1 MVIKD
6 NSNNILI
13 LLFSFLTVLLKWS
26 VSFYFFDNENLLN
39 KLIFDIEDYYYFPHI
54 INFLEFNFSPDY
66 LKNFPSKDSL
76 PTPIYSIIFHV
87 VFIKLFGFASFIILE
102 FLSLYL
108 FLIILVNFFNKFNL
122 NPNIAL
128 LSSILFFILPIIF
141 SYISFPNFKITTLE
155 NLYSFRFPR
164 PLITSLYFFWGL
176 YLSIIFYE
184 SNKINISKYVL
195 IGIVL
200 GLTFVSYYYNFIHLS
215 LIFLFIFIIKIF
227 VNKNFLKN
235 NYQGIL
241 TSILI
246 FVFVIIPFL
255 ILINQSEPD
264 YFSMIGVISLDLAKK
279 IELLTYLFKKIFD
292 IKFLFLTFLVIIS
305 TFILMKLNIK
315 TLKKKIVF
323 LCLLFI
329 SGLISPFFFIL
340 ISPSISEIYH
350 FLNWAIIIS
359 IFVIITNSILI
370 LNFYIKKDIS
380 KIFLYFFIL
389 FFLFLFQIHNY
400 HNIKNSDISL
410 RDDFYKLQVLIN
422 KNEEKLNHIMT
433 FIPRAQVMLMLQNK
447 RKFSTIES
455 SFSSLNFDQLEKSF
469 ILNLKFIGIKKEDFI
484 KILENKKGT
493 WRYNNEFLRYLSWYR
508 YQANSFKTFNETNDF
523 SSSELSFIS
532 TTSPTR
538 TQQILIPKFEIK
550 RLKNLFNNIKANKD
564 FNNPDLI
571 ILKNNSLISRYAN
584 LDDKNYCEIKGYQTL
599 KIYLNKKIISCD

>member
-6 NSNNILI
+6 NYNNFLI
-13 LLFSFLTVLLKWS
+13 LLFSFLTVLLKWL
-26 VSFYFFDNENLLN
+26 VSFYYFDNENLLN
-39 KLIFDIEDYYYFPHI
+39 KLIFDIEDYYYFPHV
-54 INFLEFNFSPDY
+54 INFLEFDFSPDY
-66 LKNFPSKDSL
+66 LKNFPSQNSL
-76 PTPIYSIIFHV
+76 PIPIYSIIFHV
-87 VFIKLFGFASFIILE
+87 VFIKLFGFVSFIILE
-102 FLSLYL
+102 FLCLYL

-141 SYISFPNFKITTLE
+141 SYISFPNFKITTIE

-184 SNKINISKYVL
+184 SNKINISKYAF

-227 VNKNFLKN
+227 ENKNFLKN

-550 RLKNLFNNIKANKD
+550 RLKNLFNNFKANKD
-564 FNNPDLI
+564 FDNPDLI

>member
-184 SNKINISKYVL
+184 SNKINISKYAL

>member
-550 RLKNLFNNIKANKD
+550 RLKNLFNNFKANKD
-564 FNNPDLI
+564 FDNPDLI

>member
-6 NSNNILI
+6 NYNNFLI
-13 LLFSFLTVLLKWS
+13 LLFSFLTVLLKWLF
-26 VSFYFFDNENLLN
+26 SFYYFDNENLLN
-39 KLIFDIEDYYYFPHI
+39 KLIFDIKDYYYFPHV
-54 INFLEFNFSPDY
+54 INFLEFDFSPDY
-66 LKNFPSKDSL
+66 LKNFPSQNSL
-76 PTPIYSIIFHV
+76 PIPIYSIIFHV
-87 VFIKLFGFASFIILE
+87 VFIKLFGFVSFIILE
-102 FLSLYL
+102 FLCLYL

-141 SYISFPNFKITTLE
+141 SYISFPNFKITTIE

-184 SNKINISKYVL
+184 SNKINISKYAF

-227 VNKNFLKN
+227 ENKNFLKN

-264 YFSMIGVISLDLAKK
+264 YFSMIGVTPLDLAKK
-279 IELLTYLFKKIFD
+279 IELLSYLFKKILN
-292 IKFLFLTFLVIIS
+292 IKFLFLTCLMVIS
-305 TFILMKLNIK
+305 TFILIKLNIK

-323 LCLLFI
+323 LCILFI
-329 SGLISPFFFIL
+329 SGLISPFFFVL

-350 FLNWAIIIS
+350 FLNWTIIIS

-370 LNFYIKKDIS
+370 LNFYLKKDIS
-380 KIFLYFFIL
+380 KVFSYFFLL

-400 HNIKNSDISL
+400 QNIKNSDISL

-422 KNEEKLNHIMT
+422 KDEEKFNHIMT
-433 FIPRAQVMLMLQNK
+433 FIPRAQVMLMLQNRK
-447 RKFSTIES
+447 KFSTIES

-484 KILENKKGT
+484 KILENKKST

-508 YQANSFKTFNETNDF
+508 YQANSFKTFNETSDF
-523 SSSELSFIS
+523 SPSELSFIS

-538 TQQILIPKFEIK
+538 TQQILIPKFEIN
-550 RLKNLFNNIKANKD
+550 RLKNLFNNFKTNKD
-564 FNNPDLI
+564 FINPDLI

-599 KIYLNKKIISCD
+599 KIYLNKKVISCD

>member
-6 NSNNILI
+6 NYNNFLI
-13 LLFSFLTVLLKWS
+13 LLFSFFTVLLKWS
-26 VSFYFFDNENLLN
+26 VSFYYFDNENLLN
-39 KLIFDIEDYYYFPHI
+39 KLIFDIEDYYYFPHV
-54 INFLEFNFSPDY
+54 INFLEFDFSPDY
-66 LKNFPSKDSL
+66 LKNFPSQNSL
-76 PTPIYSIIFHV
+76 PIPIYSIIFHV
-87 VFIKLFGFASFIILE
+87 IFIKLFGFVSFIILE
-102 FLSLYL
+102 FLCLYL

-122 NPNIAL
+122 NSNIVL

-141 SYISFPNFKITTLE
+141 SYISFPNFKITTME

-176 YLSIIFYE
+176 YLSINFYE
-184 SNKINISKYVL
+184 SNKINISKYVF

-227 VNKNFLKN
+227 ENKNFLKN

-246 FVFVIIPFL
+246 FVIVIIPFL
-255 ILINQSEPD
+255 ILISQSEPD
-264 YFSMIGVISLDLAKK
+264 YFSMIGVTPLDLAKK
-279 IELLTYLFKKIFD
+279 IELLSYLFKKILD
-292 IKFLFLTFLVIIS
+292 IKFLFLASLMIIS

-315 TLKKKIVF
+315 SLKKKIVF
-323 LCLLFI
+323 LCILFI
-329 SGLISPFFFIL
+329 SGLISPFFFVL

-350 FLNWAIIIS
+350 FLNWTIIIS

-370 LNFYIKKDIS
+370 LNFYLKKDIS
-380 KIFLYFFIL
+380 KIFSYFFL
-389 FFLFLFQIHNY
+389 SFFLFLFQIHNY
-400 HNIKNSDISL
+400 QNIKNSDISL

-422 KNEEKLNHIMT
+422 KNEEKFNHIMT

-447 RKFSTIES
+447 KKFSTIES

-484 KILENKKGT
+484 KILENKKST

-523 SSSELSFIS
+523 SPSELSFIS

-538 TQQILIPKFEIK
+538 TQQIVIPKFEIN
-550 RLKNLFNNIKANKD
+550 RLKNLFNNFKTIKD

-599 KIYLNKKIISCD
+599 KIYLNKKVISCD

>member
-6 NSNNILI
+6 NYNNFLI
-13 LLFSFLTVLLKWS
+13 LLFSFLTVLLKWL
-26 VSFYFFDNENLLN
+26 VSFYYFDNENLLN
-39 KLIFDIEDYYYFPHI
+39 KLIFDIEDYYYFPHV
-54 INFLEFNFSPDY
+54 INFLEFDFSPDY
-66 LKNFPSKDSL
+66 LKNFPSQNSL
-76 PTPIYSIIFHV
+76 PIPIYSIIFHV
-87 VFIKLFGFASFIILE
+87 VFIKLFGFVSFIILE
-102 FLSLYL
+102 FLCLYL

-141 SYISFPNFKITTLE
+141 SYISFPNFKITTIE

-184 SNKINISKYVL
+184 SNKINISKYAF

-227 VNKNFLKN
+227 ENKNFLKN

-264 YFSMIGVISLDLAKK
+264 YFSMIGVTPLDLAKK
-279 IELLTYLFKKIFD
+279 IELLSYLFKKILN
-292 IKFLFLTFLVIIS
+292 IKFLFLTCLMVIS
-305 TFILMKLNIK
+305 TFILIKLNIK

-323 LCLLFI
+323 LCILFI
-329 SGLISPFFFIL
+329 SGLISPFFFVL

-350 FLNWAIIIS
+350 FLNWTIIIS

-370 LNFYIKKDIS
+370 LNFYLKKDIS
-380 KIFLYFFIL
+380 KVFSYFFLL

-400 HNIKNSDISL
+400 QNIKNSDISL

-422 KNEEKLNHIMT
+422 KDEEKFNHIMT
-433 FIPRAQVMLMLQNK
+433 FIPRAQVMLMLQNRK
-447 RKFSTIES
+447 KFSTIES

-484 KILENKKGT
+484 KILENKKST

-508 YQANSFKTFNETNDF
+508 YQANSFKTFNETSDF
-523 SSSELSFIS
+523 SPSELSFIS

-538 TQQILIPKFEIK
+538 TQQILIPKFEIN
-550 RLKNLFNNIKANKD
+550 RLKNLFNNFKTNKD
-564 FNNPDLI
+564 FINPDLI

-584 LDDKNYCEIKGYQTL
+584 LDDKNYCEIKGYQSL
-599 KIYLNKKIISCD
+599 KIYLNKKVISCD

>member
-184 SNKINISKYVL
+184 SNKINISKYAL

-550 RLKNLFNNIKANKD
+550 RLKNLFNNFKANKD
-564 FNNPDLI
+564 FDNPDLI

>member
-350 FLNWAIIIS
+350 FLNWTIIIS

-550 RLKNLFNNIKANKD
+550 RLKNLFNNFKANKD
-564 FNNPDLI
+564 FDNPDLI

>member
-26 VSFYFFDNENLLN
+26 VCFYYFDNENLLN

-54 INFLEFNFSPDY
+54 INFLEFDFSPDY
-66 LKNFPSKDSL
+66 LKNFPSKNSL

-87 VFIKLFGFASFIILE
+87 VFIKLFGFVSFIILE

-184 SNKINISKYVL
+184 SNKINISKYVF

-215 LIFLFIFIIKIF
+215 LIFLFIFIIKILE
-227 VNKNFLKN
+227 NKNFLKN

-246 FVFVIIPFL
+246 FIFVITPFL

-264 YFSMIGVISLDLAKK
+264 YFLMVGVTSLDIAKK

-292 IKFLFLTFLVIIS
+292 IKFLFLTFLMIIS
-305 TFILMKLNIK
+305 TFILMKLNIE

-350 FLNWAIIIS
+350 FLNWTIIIS
-359 IFVIITNSILI
+359 IFVIITNLILI
-370 LNFYIKKDIS
+370 LNFYMTKNIS
-380 KIFLYFFIL
+380 KVFSYFFL
-389 FFLFLFQIHNY
+389 FFFLFLFQIHNY
-400 HNIKNSDISL
+400 QNIKNSDISL

-422 KNEEKLNHIMT
+422 KNEEKFNHIMT
-433 FIPRAQVMLMLQNK
+433 FIPRAQVMLMMQNK

-550 RLKNLFNNIKANKD
+550 RLKNLFNNFKANKD

-571 ILKNNSLISRYAN
+571 ILKNNSLISQYAN

-599 KIYLNKKIISCD
+599 KIYLNKKAISCD